1 MLEIDLTNKKAIVTG
16 GSRGIGKAIALTLAK
31 AGADVSLIYSRSI
44 DEANK
49 TKEEITRMGRA
60 ALAFKCNVSEEAEVK
75 EVVDSVYN
83 NFGQIDILINNAG
96 IAKDGILMRMS
107 VEDWNSV
114 IDINLK
120 GAFLMTKQVLKYMI
134 KNKSG
139 SIVNIGSLVGI
150 SGNAGQANYVAAKSG
165 LIGFTKAVAIEY
177 GSRNINVNLVAPGF
191 INTDM
196 TKSLPDNLKQTYTN
210 RTVFK
215 RIGEPDDVA
224 NIVAFLV
231 SPLASYITGQVIIVD
246 GGLSLR

>member
-1 MLEIDLTNKKAIVTG
+1 MVEIDLSNKKAIVTG
-16 GSRGIGKAIALTLAK
+16 GSRGIGKAIALTLAR
-31 AGADVSLIYSRSI
+31 AGANVSLIYSSSV

-49 TKEEITRMGRA
+49 TREEITRMGRTA
-60 ALAFKCNVSEEAEVK
+60 FAFKCNVSEESEVK
-75 EVVDSVYN
+75 EVVDNIYN

-96 IAKDGILMRMS
+96 IAKDGLLMRMS

-114 IDINLK
+114 IDTNLK

-191 INTDM
+191 IDTDM
-196 TKSLPDNLKQTYTN
+196 TESLPDSLKQAYIN
-210 RTVFK
+210 RIIFK
-215 RIGEPDDVA
+215 RIGKPEDVA

-231 SPLASYITGQVIIVD
+231 SPLASYITGQVVIVD